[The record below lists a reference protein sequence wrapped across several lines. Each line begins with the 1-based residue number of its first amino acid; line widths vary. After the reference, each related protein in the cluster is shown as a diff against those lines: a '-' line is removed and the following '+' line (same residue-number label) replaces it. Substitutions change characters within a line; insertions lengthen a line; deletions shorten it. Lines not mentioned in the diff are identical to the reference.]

1 MLAFLIIFSSSSA
14 AASKCCFSSV
24 AVAVATASSS
34 SGATRASGSIGGAR
48 GRLTASRTS
57 GGTVVQNLK
66 AEQHEVLDRLAYQF
80 MQTKSLIHWQ
90 MPRWRIHMKL

>member
-1 MLAFLIIFSSSSA
+1 MLAFLKSFSSSSA
-14 AASKCCFSSV
+14 AASKCWCSSVAVAV

-34 SGATRASGSIGGAR
+34 SGATMASGSIGGAR

-80 MQTKSLIHWQ
+80 MQTKSLIH
-90 MPRWRIHMKL
+90 